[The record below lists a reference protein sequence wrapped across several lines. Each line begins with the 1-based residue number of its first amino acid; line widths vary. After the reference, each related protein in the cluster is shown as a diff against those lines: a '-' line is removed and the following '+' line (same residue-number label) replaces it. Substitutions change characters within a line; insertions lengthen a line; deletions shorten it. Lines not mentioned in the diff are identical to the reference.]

1 MAMRVRLSRCSVA
14 SSFLLQ
20 TDRSIQS
27 LRYSASRKAL
37 YSELGGLS
45 VSLCFRR
52 FCLQLPPKKRPSPL
66 QSISGCESRI
76 RISQVVPDFWL
87 PTTKNT
93 GSLPVER
100 EGGSPSPPVRAS
112 SLLSAAICASLSASC
127 LRGCL
132 LVLETTAP
140 VTRSRV
146 AFAPLSSP
154 IAFCVVRAGPQP
166 PVAPGKASRF
176 R

>member
-1 MAMRVRLSRCSVA
+1 MAMRVRLSRCSAA

-45 VSLCFRR
+45 VSLCFRL

-66 QSISGCESRI
+66 QSISGCASSI

-93 GSLPVER
+93 GELAVAEAGRSS
-100 EGGSPSPPVRAS
+100 SPRDRAS
-112 SLLSAAICASLSASC
+112 SLLSAAISASLSASC
-127 LRGCL
+127 LRACL
-132 LVLETTAP
+132 LVLERRAP
-140 VTRSRV
+140 VAASK
-146 AFAPLSSP
+146 AALAPLSIST
-154 IAFCVVRAGPQP
+154 VLRLRGVRAQPQP
-166 PVAPGKASRF
+166 RAAPRATS
-176 R
+176 